1 MMTNSLSCPHDAG
14 IHSVLDVGPPRHDMA
29 RVLAAGAMTFL
40 LSGDLRLAMRAT
52 RLLIEDDHA
61 SRRIH
66 ARSPQAHRRRIG
78 KPERTEL

>member
-1 MMTNSLSCPHDAG
+1 MTNSVSGPHHAG
-14 IHSVLDVGPPRHDMA
+14 VHSVLDEGPPRHDVA

-61 SRRIH
+61 SRRIN
-66 ARSPQAHRRRIG
+66 ARDPQAHRRRMG
-78 KPERTEL
+78 KRERTEL